1 MFGKQGIVF
10 LIFILCAKLLSPYEF
25 GIYNYVLAIIFFLI
39 IFGDFGISTATSK
52 YVAEYNV
59 TDKNK
64 LKSVLFNSGI
74 IILGLTILITI
85 LTVIIGPLYL
95 KEKYV
100 YVLYLLP
107 LIFLAQ
113 MTSLY
118 DGIYRG
124 LKRFKSLAIIS
135 LIVGLIS
142 LSFVYFLIKQYG
154 LIGAL
159 WAQNIFYLL
168 LFISLALG
176 YREFNFKINKEVM
189 REIGKYSL
197 IVGIAG
203 LGFFLF
209 TRVNILILGYF
220 GYITEI
226 GYYELVNKII
236 LILLI
241 PSSILAQV
249 IAPDITSL
257 YYKKDKQKLI
267 SKYKKYMWFSLII
280 GVITAL
286 FTFFAFPILVKYFL
300 INYNLEVILTSMN
313 LLLVLLISQSMS
325 NLASVGF
332 STASGYAK
340 LNMYF
345 LLIFGVIN
353 VPLSIFLVKTYGF
366 IGIIY
371 STLVIKLCA
380 DILFVYFYWRIIPY
394 LK

>member
-1 MFGKQGIVF
+1 
-10 LIFILCAKLLSPYEF
+10 
-25 GIYNYVLAIIFFLI
+25 
-39 IFGDFGISTATSK
+39 
-52 YVAEYNV
+52 
-59 TDKNK
+59 
-64 LKSVLFNSGI
+64 
-74 IILGLTILITI
+74 
-85 LTVIIGPLYL
+85 
-95 KEKYV
+95 
-100 YVLYLLP
+100 
-107 LIFLAQ
+107 
-113 MTSLY
+113 
-118 DGIYRG
+118 
-124 LKRFKSLAIIS
+124 
-135 LIVGLIS
+135 
-142 LSFVYFLIKQYG
+142 
-154 LIGAL
+154 
-159 WAQNIFYLL
+159 LL